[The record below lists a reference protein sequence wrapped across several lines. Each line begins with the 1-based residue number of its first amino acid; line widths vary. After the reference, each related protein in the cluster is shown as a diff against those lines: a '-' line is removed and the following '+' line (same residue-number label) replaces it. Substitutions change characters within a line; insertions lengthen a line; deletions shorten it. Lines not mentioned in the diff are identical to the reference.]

1 MSYTAYAKKTPPNYF
16 IAIKPKWQ
24 LTKNEKKILPID
36 NLGSI
41 RKKSWQTDWWKLV
54 CSPIKAFYHPNMY
67 QSLSGK
73 EPVKQDDHPNNIS
86 CHSCSK
92 LTGQTKTF
100 KSINLWGFLKAQKV
114 GRSHTV
120 CLQAWTEKD
129 WQHARVFPLNHMET
143 HLDAISN
150 NPNMLIKHYSNYK
163 SCMDIRHVSS
173 RLGEKALDG
182 SCLLASHAHI

>member
-1 MSYTAYAKKTPPNYF
+1 MQKKPTQLFYCYKTQVTADQ
-16 IAIKPKWQ
+16 KW
-24 LTKNEKKILPID
+24 KKKILPID
-36 NLGSI
+36 NLGNI

-100 KSINLWGFLKAQKV
+100 RSINLWGFLKAQKV

-120 CLQAWTEKD
+120 CLLQAWTEKV